1 MRVKQAKLLILL
13 FLFALNAPQAFGK
26 DGKPA
31 TKNEGDYVAVAENG
45 TVTVRPTAAEKQVP
59 ERFRHTGVHDFQ
71 FKAKY
76 ARSSGPVRVYKVT
89 FPSPVTTDVP
99 ANNTVYGDYFQPAGR
114 GPFPGVVVL
123 HILGGEFSMSRMI
136 ANGLARHGIAALF
149 IKMPYYGERR
159 VGTSRRYLSL
169 DPDETLERF
178 TQGVAD
184 IRRAAAWIGDRP
196 EVDGGQLGLTGISL
210 GGIMSGLAG
219 PVEPRFKK
227 IAIYLGGGNLG
238 EMIWQHNNRSAR
250 EFRKR
255 WLDSGETKATFL
267 AKSKPADP
275 VTYAHLL
282 KDRQVLMVAA
292 KHDEIVP
299 PAATLALWNAAGRKP
314 RLVWLDAG
322 HISAAQFLFGEMQRL
337 NKFFEP
343 VKKPATA
350 KKDVKASRE
359 R

>member
-1 MRVKQAKLLILL
+1 MRTTQLITL
-13 FLFALNAPQAFGK
+13 FLPLSLVLNTAAVFAKDVEAPNDKAETYVTVA
-26 DGKPA
+26 A
-31 TKNEGDYVAVAENG
+31 TG

-59 ERFRHTGVHDFQ
+59 KRFRHAGEHTFR
-71 FKAKY
+71 FETEY
-76 ARSSGPVRVYKVT
+76 ARSSGPVKVYKVR

-99 ANNTVYGDYFQPAGR
+99 ANNTVYGDYFQPEGQ

-149 IKMPYYGERR
+149 IKLPYYGERR
-159 VGTSRRYLSL
+159 AGTTRRYLSL

-184 IRRAAAWIGDRP
+184 IRRAAAWIGARP
-196 EVDGGQLGLTGISL
+196 EVDEGQLGVTGISL
-210 GGIMSGLAG
+210 GGIMSGLSG
-219 PVEPRFKK
+219 PLEPRFKK

-238 EMIWQHNNRSAR
+238 EMIWQHNNRDAVR
-250 EFRKR
+250 FRQR
-255 WLDSGETKATFL
+255 WLAAGETKESFL

-275 VTYAHLL
+275 VTYAYLL
-282 KDRQVLMVAA
+282 KDRNVLMVAA

-299 PAATLALWNAAGRKP
+299 PASTLALWNAAGRKP
-314 RLVWLDAG
+314 RLVWIDAG
-322 HISAAQFLFGEMQRL
+322 HITAAQFLFGEMQRL
-337 NKFFEP
+337 KTFFEP

-350 KKDVKASRE
+350 ETTESK
-359 R
+359 